1 MTRHLDDFVLLRC
14 VVDDLAE
21 DERASVVFHLDGCP
35 ECRATVTS
43 LEKLDG
49 GLRAVASTGSF
60 GEGPMEL
67 APDDPF
73 RRRPSLRTTDRTGGG
88 IPPAA
93 TAIAASER
101 GTVLRDRILEAVRHG
116 EGLSDLGLREADQ
129 RYALLYALQ
138 QVGREIAEDPVRASA
153 FADAVLRRVHAESAT
168 RRAPEEAELAEAVP
182 LSVIRGQA
190 HLLTAMAC
198 MWTRD
203 YARARSSLVFS
214 YRAFARGGGGEM
226 DLAHVELVEAQR
238 RAFANEGEGALALA
252 RRAQTTFEE
261 LGLDDFAA
269 RAIGARGLAYS
280 TLGRE
285 EDAVRCFREALP
297 VYERHELWSNYVGC
311 LNSIATSLNSLGR
324 AEEARRE
331 YARALRRFSQERH
344 RYWLGFLRTGLA
356 ETLFAAGRF
365 SEASVAAARAAQ
377 VFRDA
382 GMRAYS
388 YIATLLEIESRARQ
402 GSLDRARHRLDLL
415 RREIS
420 RDRTV
425 DPSVIRE
432 IADALSAADPDL
444 ERLGTLRLQVEEL
457 ISRTAREK
465 TG

>member
-21 DERASVVFHLDGCP
+21 DERASVVSHLGECP
-35 ECRATVTS
+35 ECSATVTT
-43 LEKLDG
+43 LEELDRE
-49 GLRAVASTGSF
+49 LRAVASAGAFDDEPTD
-60 GEGPMEL
+60 L
-67 APDDPF
+67 APDDAF
-73 RRRPSLRTTDRTGGG
+73 RRRPRLRVPDRTGVG
-88 IPPAA
+88 IPPAS

-101 GTVLRDRILEAVRHG
+101 GMVLRDRILEAVRRG
-116 EGLSDLGLREADQ
+116 AGLPDLPLGQAEQ

-138 QVGREIAEDPVRASA
+138 QAGREIAEDPVRVSV
-153 FADAVLRRVHAESAT
+153 FAEAVLRNVRSEAVA
-168 RRAPEEAELAEAVP
+168 RRPLEEADQLVP
-182 LSVIRGQA
+182 LPVIRGQA
-190 HLLTAMAC
+190 HLLSAMAC

-203 YARARSSLVFS
+203 FSRARSSLVLA
-214 YRAFARGGGGEM
+214 YRAFARGGGGEL

-238 RAFANEGEGALALA
+238 RAFGNEGAAALVLA

-269 RAIGARGLAYS
+269 RAIGAQGLAYS

-311 LNSIATSLNSLGR
+311 LNSIATSLTSLGR
-324 AEEARRE
+324 VDEARRD

-344 RYWLGFLRTGLA
+344 RYWLGYLRIGLA

-365 SEASVAAARAAQ
+365 SEASASSARAAQ

-382 GMRAYS
+382 GMRANAH
-388 YIATLLEIESRARQ
+388 IATLLEIESRARQ

-420 RDRTV
+420 RDRTL
-425 DPSVIRE
+425 DPSAIGE
-432 IADALSAADPDL
+432 IADALSAADPDM
-444 ERLGTLRLQVEEL
+444 ERLNTLRLQLEEL
-457 ISRTAREK
+457 LAQAAREK

>member
-1 MTRHLDDFVLLRC
+1 MTRHVDDFVLLRC
-14 VVDDLAE
+14 VVGDLAE
-21 DERASVVFHLDGCP
+21 DERASIASHLDECP
-35 ECRATVTS
+35 QCRATVTS

-49 GLRAVASTGSF
+49 GLRAVASSGDF
-60 GEGPMEL
+60 GEGPTEF

-73 RRRPSLRTTDRTGGG
+73 RRRPRLRVPDRTRLGSVA
-88 IPPAA
+88 PS

-101 GTVLRDRILEAVRHG
+101 GTVLRDRILEAVRRG
-116 EGLSDLGLREADQ
+116 AGLPDLLLREAEQ

-138 QVGREIAEDPVRASA
+138 QAGREIAEGPVRASA
-153 FADAVLRRVHAESAT
+153 FAEAVLRKVRSESAA
-168 RRAPEEAELAEAVP
+168 RRAPEEAEQSVP

-203 YARARSSLVFS
+203 FSRARSSLVLA
-214 YRAFARGGGGEM
+214 YRAFARGGGGEI
-226 DLAHVELVEAQR
+226 DLALVESVEAQR
-238 RAFANEGEGALALA
+238 RAFANEGAGALVLA

-261 LGLDDFAA
+261 LGVDDLAA
-269 RAIGARGLAYS
+269 RAIGARGLAFS

-311 LNSIATSLNSLGR
+311 LNSIATSLNRLGR
-324 AEEARRE
+324 VDEARRE

-344 RYWLGFLRTGLA
+344 RSLLGYLRTGLA
-356 ETLFAAGRF
+356 ETLFGAGRF
-365 SEASVAAARAAQ
+365 SQASVAAARAAQ

-382 GMRAYS
+382 GMRATG
-388 YIATLLEIESRARQ
+388 YIATLLEIESRVRQ

-420 RDRTV
+420 RDPTL

-432 IADALSAADPDL
+432 IADALSVADPDM
-444 ERLGTLRLQVEEL
+444 ERLGTLRLQIEEL
-457 ISRTAREK
+457 IARSAREK